1 MRAKLGLWN
10 QQGAGIGSLLFARM
24 AASYMIVKA

>member
-10 QQGAGIGSLLFARM
+10 QQGADSGSLLFGRM
-24 AASYMIVKA
+24 AASYVIVKA